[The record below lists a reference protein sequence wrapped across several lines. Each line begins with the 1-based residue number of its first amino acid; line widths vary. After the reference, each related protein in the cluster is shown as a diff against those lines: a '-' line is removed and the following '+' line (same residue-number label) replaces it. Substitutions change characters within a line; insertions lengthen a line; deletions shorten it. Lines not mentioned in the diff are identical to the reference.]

1 MSALEVIRLASA
13 LIAVRVMTREAVHDV
28 EVIGAGFVFAITVFR
43 KIAGVDRFST
53 WRSSNS
59 ELKKTK
65 NRQQY
70 TYFLIPP
77 TPQSKIKN
85 VPRFSADLT
94 VVAAAPLS
102 TGGPACKFA
111 GGSVTALIV
120 AFLYEMQTEKS

>member
-59 ELKKTK
+59 ELKKTQ

-70 TYFLIPP
+70 TYFLISPHP
-77 TPQSKIKN
+77 TPQVKLKIFLDS
-85 VPRFSADLT
+85 VLT
-94 VVAAAPLS
+94 
-102 TGGPACKFA
+102 
-111 GGSVTALIV
+111 
-120 AFLYEMQTEKS
+120 